1 MKSSKKK
8 IKTSDAAATGEKV
21 LVVLAQDEEKYAAAW
36 NELLAHWPEQ
46 EPTHEFI
53 QLLQSPV
60 CACKNSCLRSL
71 VDNSMGQ
78 ATVDDLVG
86 QFYTLDTMK
95 ERKGFLDSYAS
106 KDESSPYPYIFK
118 DDEDTVFSTIPLCL
132 KATAATFRITRSQQE
147 MHRILICPQQRTEL
161 SRQLRLSNLLCSTAK
176 YLRQGPRTGNM
187 GQIITRINWN
197 DLAYADLRKNNT
209 TKALKSIMKRY
220 NLSPWKGSLM
230 YAVKG
235 HEQYDTLLAD
245 LKGCHITPS
254 EEQNGLLRLLY
265 RLNPGEKSGNWTNVN
280 RLSLQDTKQPCGRY
294 RVLQGNTLLGTYALH
309 KLMDKLPRVLHLTE
323 EFDQCCL
330 SAIESI
336 EGNQQRKTL
345 TETFTSILKSPRHAL
360 QNPHY
365 DFTLDYIARNGTNMY
380 LGFTPLT
387 ADGMFLQ
394 VWKGKGQGIVM
405 YIPQG
410 ELVILPSSTLHAGG
424 FCSRFRTGNT
434 RLHFYFYLN
443 NVAEKHY
450 NTNVYDDKKG
460 HFSSRYLN
468 AEGLDYGGP
477 LSKLFA
483 KKD

>member
-8 IKTSDAAATGEKV
+8 IMTSDAAATGEKV

-132 KATAATFRITRSQQE
+132 KATAATFRITHSQQE
-147 MHRILICPQQRTEL
+147 MHKILICPQQCTEL

-176 YLRQGPRTGNM
+176 FLRQGPRTGNM

-220 NLSPWKGSLM
+220 NLSP
-230 YAVKG
+230 
-235 HEQYDTLLAD
+235 
-245 LKGCHITPS
+245 
-254 EEQNGLLRLLY
+254 
-265 RLNPGEKSGNWTNVN
+265 
-280 RLSLQDTKQPCGRY
+280 
-294 RVLQGNTLLGTYALH
+294 
-309 KLMDKLPRVLHLTE
+309 
-323 EFDQCCL
+323 
-330 SAIESI
+330 
-336 EGNQQRKTL
+336 
-345 TETFTSILKSPRHAL
+345 
-360 QNPHY
+360 
-365 DFTLDYIARNGTNMY
+365 
-380 LGFTPLT
+380 
-387 ADGMFLQ
+387 
-394 VWKGKGQGIVM
+394 
-405 YIPQG
+405 
-410 ELVILPSSTLHAGG
+410 
-424 FCSRFRTGNT
+424 
-434 RLHFYFYLN
+434 
-443 NVAEKHY
+443 
-450 NTNVYDDKKG
+450 
-460 HFSSRYLN
+460 
-468 AEGLDYGGP
+468 
-477 LSKLFA
+477 
-483 KKD
+483 